1 MEDNYKIGIYVRT
14 DSNNNIIEINSDI
27 FIPDL
32 TGWIKIDE
40 GVGDK
45 YAHAQSQYF
54 NKPLLNDNGIY
65 NYKLVNG
72 KVVEK

>member
-1 MEDNYKIGIYVRT
+1 MEVNNIGVYVKT
-14 DSNNNIIEINSDI
+14 DSDGNIIEINSDI
-27 FIPDL
+27 FIKDL
-32 TGWIKIDE
+32 SGWIKIDE
-40 GVGDK
+40 GEGDK
-45 YAHAQSQYF
+45 FAHAQSQYF